1 MITALSGIDHC
12 ARTALGWTVMWCR
25 AEVSMKRVI
34 FNEML
39 RNAHCLNLKTVR
51 WEAAKH
57 HWMVFAWSVNRN
69 FTQTQKRLR
78 CEFFPCVFVD
88 GFASNFMN
96 VCCKIRSNRCVDIW
110 PTRYINIERSL
121 CMFLTYLIRLTIG
134 FRSKTGPQNVETTQ
148 NNYDKLLK
156 LHSALTQICPVLTM
170 SGFVVRSI
178 GWIQSDAWSGRT
190 LTCLIVL
197 HQ

>member
-25 AEVSMKRVI
+25 AEVSMKWVI

-78 CEFFPCVFVD
+78 CEFFPVFLLMVLHLTLWMFVVKFVLID
-88 GFASNFMN
+88 ASTSGQQDTLILKEVYVCSLHTWFGWPSNFVRRQDRKTSKPLKATM
-96 VCCKIRSNRCVDIW
+96 
-110 PTRYINIERSL
+110 IN
-121 CMFLTYLIRLTIG
+121 
-134 FRSKTGPQNVETTQ
+134 
-148 NNYDKLLK
+148 
-156 LHSALTQICPVLTM
+156 CP
-170 SGFVVRSI
+170 SC
-178 GWIQSDAWSGRT
+178 IQR
-190 LTCLIVL
+190 
-197 HQ
+197 